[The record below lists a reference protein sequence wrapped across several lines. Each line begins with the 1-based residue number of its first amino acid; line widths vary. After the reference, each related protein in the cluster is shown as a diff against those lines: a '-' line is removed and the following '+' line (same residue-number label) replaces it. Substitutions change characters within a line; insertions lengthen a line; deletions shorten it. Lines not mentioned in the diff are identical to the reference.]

1 MKRTIRD
8 FINGMH
14 DRLTLIGICLGGIFW
29 VIESFMHVYVFHR
42 ISFVESVFSPELHE
56 AWMRLIIVGMF
67 ISFGIYAQLL
77 MNARKQAQAALGVAN
92 AELTQIFETSADGM
106 RVIDRTFNML
116 RANET
121 FCGLAGIHK
130 EDALGKKVLR
140 GVSRPSVSYRRLPLD
155 PDFERGRPGGMRFR
169 ENT

>member
-1 MKRTIRD
+1 MKMTVDLQQERGMKRKIKD
-8 FINGMH
+8 SINRVH

-42 ISFVESVFSPELHE
+42 ISLVESVFSPELHE

-67 ISFGIYAQLL
+67 IAFGIYAQLL
-77 MNARKQAQAALGVAN
+77 MNARKQAQEALAVAN

-121 FCGLAGIHK
+121 FCALAGIRK
-130 EDALGKKVLR
+130 
-140 GVSRPSVSYRRLPLD
+140 
-155 PDFERGRPGGMRFR
+155 
-169 ENT
+169 

>member
-1 MKRTIRD
+1 MNLKTSH
-8 FINGMH
+8 FIGRMH
-14 DRLTLIGICLGGIFW
+14 DRLMVIGICLGCAFW
-29 VIESFMHVYVFHR
+29 VIESVMHVYVFHR
-42 ISFVESVFSPELHE
+42 LSFLESVFSPELHE

-67 ISFGIYAQLL
+67 VSFGIYAQWL

-121 FCGLAGIHK
+121 FCALAGI
-130 EDALGKKVLR
+130 
-140 GVSRPSVSYRRLPLD
+140 
-155 PDFERGRPGGMRFR
+155 PG
-169 ENT
+169 